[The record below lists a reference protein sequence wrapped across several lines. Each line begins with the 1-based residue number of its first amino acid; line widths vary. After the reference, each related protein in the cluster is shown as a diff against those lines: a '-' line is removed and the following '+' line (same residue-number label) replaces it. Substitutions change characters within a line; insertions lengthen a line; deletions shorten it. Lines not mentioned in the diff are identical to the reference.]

1 MTQETTPEVK
11 GFGAMLREAR
21 ESLGI
26 SIGDV
31 SSRTRLSVDQIWA
44 IEEEN
49 LERLPEPVY
58 VRAFLRAY
66 AKAIDIDYEPLVN
79 DYVTRCGGGG
89 VRIPEH
95 APEEA
100 FREVAYYDSPRP
112 SRWKFA
118 GLLVLIVVVTLGIWG
133 VYSGTFARLMEADG
147 TEAAKVE
154 NGVSEVAPNVAPAP
168 EAPKTTAPVEVADAS
183 KPAAPAAPAAQTALA
198 PEAAPASET
207 ASQTT
212 SPAAPAE
219 TPAPVTEAPAAPA
232 APVEAPAAA
241 TEAAAQT
248 TEAAPAETYAAE
260 FHTSASCWVHVIA
273 PDGQNLIARE
283 MKPGETQSVALPA
296 GTRVTVGNPPA
307 LILTLDGHPYDL
319 GGVTQ
324 RGVARFVI
332 H

>member
-31 SSRTRLSVDQIWA
+31 SSRTRLSVDQIRA
-44 IEEEN
+44 IEEED
-49 LERLPEPVY
+49 LERLPERAFL
-58 VRAFLRAY
+58 RAFLRAY
-66 AKAIDIDYEPLVN
+66 AKAIGIDYEPVVN

-100 FREVAYYDSPRP
+100 FREVAYYDTPRP
-112 SRWKFA
+112 SRWKFV
-118 GLLVLIVVVTLGIWG
+118 GLLALIVVVTLGIWG

-183 KPAAPAAPAAQTALA
+183 KPEASAAQTLASA
-198 PEAAPASET
+198 PEAEQTAP
-207 ASQTT
+207 QTPL
-212 SPAAPAE
+212 PAAPAE
-219 TPAPVTEAPAAPA
+219 ESVSVSAAPAQPA
-232 APVEAPAAA
+232 APVEVPAAA
-241 TEAAAQT
+241 VEAAAQT
-248 TEAAPAETYAAE
+248 AETVPAETYAAE

>member
-31 SSRTRLSVDQIWA
+31 SSRTRLSVDQIRA
-44 IEEEN
+44 SEEED

-66 AKAIDIDYEPLVN
+66 AKAIGIDYEPVVN

-100 FREVAYYDSPRP
+100 FREVAYYDTPRP
-112 SRWKFA
+112 SRWKFV
-118 GLLVLIVVVTLGIWG
+118 GLLALIVVVTLGIWG

-183 KPAAPAAPAAQTALA
+183 KPEASAAQTLASA
-198 PEAAPASET
+198 PEAEQTAP
-207 ASQTT
+207 QTPL
-212 SPAAPAE
+212 PAAPAE
-219 TPAPVTEAPAAPA
+219 ESVSVSAAPAQPA
-232 APVEAPAAA
+232 APVEVPAAA
-241 TEAAAQT
+241 VEAAAQT
-248 TEAAPAETYAAE
+248 AETVPAETYAAE

>member
-31 SSRTRLSVDQIWA
+31 SSRTRLSVDQIRA
-44 IEEEN
+44 IEEAD

-66 AKAIDIDYEPLVN
+66 AKAIGIDYEPVVN

-100 FREVAYYDSPRP
+100 FREVAYYDTPRP
-112 SRWKFA
+112 SRWKFV
-118 GLLVLIVVVTLGIWG
+118 GLLALIVVVTLGIWG

-183 KPAAPAAPAAQTALA
+183 KPEASAAQTLASA
-198 PEAAPASET
+198 PEAEQTAP
-207 ASQTT
+207 QTPL
-212 SPAAPAE
+212 PAAPAE
-219 TPAPVTEAPAAPA
+219 ESVSVSAAPAQPA
-232 APVEAPAAA
+232 APVEVPAAA
-241 TEAAAQT
+241 VEAAAQT
-248 TEAAPAETYAAE
+248 AETVPAETYAAE

>member
-31 SSRTRLSVDQIWA
+31 SSRTRLSVDQIRA

-183 KPAAPAAPAAQTALA
+183 KPAAPVAQTAPA
-198 PEAAPASET
+198 PEAALAAPET

-212 SPAAPAE
+212 PPAAPAE
-219 TPAPVTEAPAAPA
+219 APAPVTQAPAAPA
-232 APVEAPAAA
+232 APVEAPAA
-241 TEAAAQT
+241 TPEAASQT

-273 PDGQNLIARE
+273 PDGRNLIARE

>member
-31 SSRTRLSVDQIWA
+31 SSRTRLSVDQIRA

-168 EAPKTTAPVEVADAS
+168 EAPKTTAPVEVANAS
-183 KPAAPAAPAAQTALA
+183 KPAAPAAPAAQTAPA

-212 SPAAPAE
+212 SPAAPAA
-219 TPAPVTEAPAAPA
+219 TPAPVTDAPAAPP

>member
-31 SSRTRLSVDQIWA
+31 SSRTRLSVDQIRA

-154 NGVSEVAPNVAPAP
+154 NGVSEVAPSVAPAP

-183 KPAAPAAPAAQTALA
+183 KPAAPAAPEATPA
-198 PEAAPASET
+198 PET

-219 TPAPVTEAPAAPA
+219 TPAPVTEAPATPA

>member
-31 SSRTRLSVDQIWA
+31 SSRTRLSVDQIRA

-183 KPAAPAAPAAQTALA
+183 KPAAPAAPAAQTAPA
-198 PEAAPASET
+198 PEATPAPET
-207 ASQTT
+207 ASQTI

-248 TEAAPAETYAAE
+248 TETAPAETYAAE

-319 GGVTQ
+319 GAVTQ

>member
-31 SSRTRLSVDQIWA
+31 SSRTRLSVDQIRA

-168 EAPKTTAPVEVADAS
+168 EAPVEVADAS
-183 KPAAPAAPAAQTALA
+183 KPAAPAAPAAQTAPA

>member
-31 SSRTRLSVDQIWA
+31 SSRTRLSVDQIRA
-44 IEEEN
+44 IEEED

-66 AKAIDIDYEPLVN
+66 AKAIGIDYEPVVN

-100 FREVAYYDSPRP
+100 FREVAYYDTPRP
-112 SRWKFA
+112 SRWKFV
-118 GLLVLIVVVTLGIWG
+118 GLLALIVVVTLGIWG

-183 KPAAPAAPAAQTALA
+183 KPEASAAQTLASA
-198 PEAAPASET
+198 PEAEQTAP
-207 ASQTT
+207 QTPL
-212 SPAAPAE
+212 PAAPAE
-219 TPAPVTEAPAAPA
+219 ESVSVSAAPAQPA
-232 APVEAPAAA
+232 APVEVPAAA
-241 TEAAAQT
+241 VEAAAQT
-248 TEAAPAETYAAE
+248 AETVPAETYAAE

>member
-31 SSRTRLSVDQIWA
+31 SSRTRLSVDQIRA

-183 KPAAPAAPAAQTALA
+183 KPAAPAAPAAQTAPA

-219 TPAPVTEAPAAPA
+219 TPAPVTEAPA

>member
-31 SSRTRLSVDQIWA
+31 SSRTRLSVDQIRA
-44 IEEEN
+44 IEEED

-66 AKAIDIDYEPLVN
+66 AKAIGIDYEPVVN

-100 FREVAYYDSPRP
+100 FREVAYYDTPRP
-112 SRWKFA
+112 SRWKFV
-118 GLLVLIVVVTLGIWG
+118 GLLALIVVVTLGIWG

-183 KPAAPAAPAAQTALA
+183 KPEASAAQTLASA
-198 PEAAPASET
+198 PEAEQTAP
-207 ASQTT
+207 QTPL
-212 SPAAPAE
+212 PAAPAE
-219 TPAPVTEAPAAPA
+219 ESVSVSAAPAQPA
-232 APVEAPAAA
+232 APVEVPAAA
-241 TEAAAQT
+241 VEAAAQT
-248 TEAAPAETYAAE
+248 AETVPAETYAAE

-283 MKPGETQSVALPA
+283 MKPGETQSVELPA

>member
-31 SSRTRLSVDQIWA
+31 SSRTRLSVDQIRA

-183 KPAAPAAPAAQTALA
+183 KPAAPAAPAAQTAPAL
-198 PEAAPASET
+198 EAAPASET

-219 TPAPVTEAPAAPA
+219 TPAPVT
-232 APVEAPAAA
+232 EAPAAA

>member
-31 SSRTRLSVDQIWA
+31 SSRTRLSVDQIRA
-44 IEEEN
+44 IEEED

-66 AKAIDIDYEPLVN
+66 AKAIGIDYEPVVN

-100 FREVAYYDSPRP
+100 FREVAYYDTPRP
-112 SRWKFA
+112 SRWKFV
-118 GLLVLIVVVTLGIWG
+118 GLLALIVVVTLGIWG

-183 KPAAPAAPAAQTALA
+183 KPEASAAQTLASA
-198 PEAAPASET
+198 PEAEQTAP
-207 ASQTT
+207 QT
-212 SPAAPAE
+212 PL
-219 TPAPVTEAPAAPA
+219 PA
-232 APVEAPAAA
+232 APVEESVSVSAAPAQPAAPVEVPAAA
-241 TEAAAQT
+241 VEAAAQT
-248 TEAAPAETYAAE
+248 AETVPAETYAAE

>member
-31 SSRTRLSVDQIWA
+31 SSRTRLSVDQIRA

-183 KPAAPAAPAAQTALA
+183 KPAAPAALAAQTAPA

-212 SPAAPAE
+212 SPAAPAK
-219 TPAPVTEAPAAPA
+219 TPTPVTEAPAAPA

>member
-31 SSRTRLSVDQIWA
+31 SSRTRLSVDQIRA

-154 NGVSEVAPNVAPAP
+154 NGVSEVAPNVASAP
-168 EAPKTTAPVEVADAS
+168 EAPKPTAPVEVADAS

>member
-31 SSRTRLSVDQIWA
+31 SSRTRLSVDQIRA

-66 AKAIDIDYEPLVN
+66 AKALDIDYEPVVN

-100 FREVAYYDSPRP
+100 FREVAYYESPRP
-112 SRWKFA
+112 SRWKFV
-118 GLLVLIVVVTLGIWG
+118 GLLLLIVVVTLGIWG

-183 KPAAPAAPAAQTALA
+183 KPAAPAAQTAPA
-198 PEAAPASET
+198 PEAAPAAPET

-212 SPAAPAE
+212 PPAAPAKA
-219 TPAPVTEAPAAPA
+219 PAPVTEAPAQPA

-241 TEAAAQT
+241 PEAASQT

-273 PDGQNLIARE
+273 PDGRNLIARE

>member
-26 SIGDV
+26 AIGDV
-31 SSRTRLSVDQIWA
+31 SSRTRHAVDQIRA

>member
-31 SSRTRLSVDQIWA
+31 SSRTRLSVDQIRA
-44 IEEEN
+44 IEEED

-66 AKAIDIDYEPLVN
+66 AKAIGIDYEPVVN

-100 FREVAYYDSPRP
+100 FREVAYYDTPRP
-112 SRWKFA
+112 SRWKFV
-118 GLLVLIVVVTLGIWG
+118 GLLALIVVVTLGIWG

-154 NGVSEVAPNVAPAP
+154 NGVSEVAPNVAQDDGARRSGRRV
-168 EAPKTTAPVEVADAS
+168 EAGGFRGADAGVGPRGRANRS
-183 KPAAPAAPAAQTALA
+183 ADAP
-198 PEAAPASET
+198 S
-207 ASQTT
+207 
-212 SPAAPAE
+212 
-219 TPAPVTEAPAAPA
+219 
-232 APVEAPAAA
+232 
-241 TEAAAQT
+241 
-248 TEAAPAETYAAE
+248 
-260 FHTSASCWVHVIA
+260 
-273 PDGQNLIARE
+273 GR
-283 MKPGETQSVALPA
+283 
-296 GTRVTVGNPPA
+296 TR
-307 LILTLDGHPYDL
+307 
-319 GGVTQ
+319 
-324 RGVARFVI
+324 RGVRFRERRARPTRRARRSARCGCRGSGADGRNGSRRNLRGGI
-332 H
+332 PHERLLLGARDRARRTKPHRPRNEARRNAERCASRRHARDGGQSSGPHPHARRSSL

>member
-31 SSRTRLSVDQIWA
+31 SSRTRLSVDQIRA

-183 KPAAPAAPAAQTALA
+183 KPAAPAAPAAQTAPA

-207 ASQTT
+207 ASQAQR
-212 SPAAPAE
+212 SAPAE

>member
-31 SSRTRLSVDQIWA
+31 SSRTRLSVDQIRA

-183 KPAAPAAPAAQTALA
+183 KPAAPAAPA

-212 SPAAPAE
+212 S
-219 TPAPVTEAPAAPA
+219 PAAPA

>member
-31 SSRTRLSVDQIWA
+31 SSRTRLSVDQIRA

-183 KPAAPAAPAAQTALA
+183 KPAAPAAPA

-260 FHTSASCWVHVIA
+260 FHTSASCWVHLIA

>member
-31 SSRTRLSVDQIWA
+31 SSRTRLSVDQIRA
-44 IEEEN
+44 IEEED

-66 AKAIDIDYEPLVN
+66 AKAIGIDYEPVVN

-100 FREVAYYDSPRP
+100 FREVAYYDTPRP
-112 SRWKFA
+112 SRWKFV
-118 GLLVLIVVVTLGIWG
+118 GLLALIVVVTLGIWG

-183 KPAAPAAPAAQTALA
+183 KPEASAAQTLASA
-198 PEAAPASET
+198 PEAEQTAP
-207 ASQTT
+207 QTPL
-212 SPAAPAE
+212 PAAPAE
-219 TPAPVTEAPAAPA
+219 ESVSVRAAPAQPA
-232 APVEAPAAA
+232 APVEVPAAA
-241 TEAAAQT
+241 VEAAAQT
-248 TEAAPAETYAAE
+248 AETVPAETYAAE

>member
-31 SSRTRLSVDQIWA
+31 SSRTRLSVDQIRA

-219 TPAPVTEAPAAPA
+219 TPAPVTEAPAA
-232 APVEAPAAA
+232 A

>member
-31 SSRTRLSVDQIWA
+31 SSRTRLSVDQIRA

-183 KPAAPAAPAAQTALA
+183 KPAAPAAPAAQTAPA
-198 PEAAPASET
+198 PEATPAPET

-219 TPAPVTEAPAAPA
+219 TLAPVTEAPAAPA

>member
-31 SSRTRLSVDQIWA
+31 SSRTRLSVDQIRA

-183 KPAAPAAPAAQTALA
+183 KPAAPAAPAAQTAPA

-232 APVEAPAAA
+232 APVEA

>member
-1 MTQETTPEVK
+1 MTQETIPEVK

-31 SSRTRLSVDQIWA
+31 SSRTRLSVDQIRA
-44 IEEEN
+44 IEEED

-66 AKAIDIDYEPLVN
+66 AKAIGIDYEPVVN

-100 FREVAYYDSPRP
+100 FREVAYYDTPRP
-112 SRWKFA
+112 SRWKFV
-118 GLLVLIVVVTLGIWG
+118 GLLALIVVVTLGIWG

-183 KPAAPAAPAAQTALA
+183 KPEASAAQTLASA
-198 PEAAPASET
+198 PEAEQTAP
-207 ASQTT
+207 QTPL
-212 SPAAPAE
+212 PAAPAE
-219 TPAPVTEAPAAPA
+219 ESVSVSAAPAQPA
-232 APVEAPAAA
+232 APVEVPAAA
-241 TEAAAQT
+241 VEAAAQT
-248 TEAAPAETYAAE
+248 AETVPAETYAAE

>member
-31 SSRTRLSVDQIWA
+31 SSRTRLSVDQIRA
-44 IEEEN
+44 IEEED

-66 AKAIDIDYEPLVN
+66 AKAIGIDYEPVVN

-100 FREVAYYDSPRP
+100 FREVAYYDTPRP
-112 SRWKFA
+112 SRWKFV

-183 KPAAPAAPAAQTALA
+183 KPEASAAQTLASA
-198 PEAAPASET
+198 PEAEQTAP
-207 ASQTT
+207 QTPL
-212 SPAAPAE
+212 PAAPAE
-219 TPAPVTEAPAAPA
+219 ESVSVSAAPAQPA
-232 APVEAPAAA
+232 APVEVPAAA
-241 TEAAAQT
+241 VEAAAQT
-248 TEAAPAETYAAE
+248 AETVPAETYAAE

>member
-31 SSRTRLSVDQIWA
+31 SSRTRLSVDQIRA
-44 IEEEN
+44 IEEED

-66 AKAIDIDYEPLVN
+66 AKAIGIDYEPVVN

-100 FREVAYYDSPRP
+100 FREVAYYDTPRP
-112 SRWKFA
+112 SRWKFV
-118 GLLVLIVVVTLGIWG
+118 GLLALIVVVTLGIWG

-183 KPAAPAAPAAQTALA
+183 KPEASAAQTLASA
-198 PEAAPASET
+198 PEAEQTAP
-207 ASQTT
+207 QTPL
-212 SPAAPAE
+212 PAAPAE
-219 TPAPVTEAPAAPA
+219 ESVSVSAAPAQPA
-232 APVEAPAAA
+232 APVEVPAAA
-241 TEAAAQT
+241 VEAAAQT
-248 TEAAPAETYAAE
+248 AETVPAETYAAE

-324 RGVARFVI
+324 RGVARFMI

>member
-31 SSRTRLSVDQIWA
+31 SSRTRLSVDQIRA
-44 IEEEN
+44 IEEED

-66 AKAIDIDYEPLVN
+66 AKAIGIDYEPVVN

-100 FREVAYYDSPRP
+100 FREVAYYDTPRP
-112 SRWKFA
+112 SRWKFV
-118 GLLVLIVVVTLGIWG
+118 GLLALIVVVTLGIWG

-183 KPAAPAAPAAQTALA
+183 KPEASAAQTLASA
-198 PEAAPASET
+198 PEAEQTAP
-207 ASQTT
+207 QTPL
-212 SPAAPAE
+212 PAAPAE
-219 TPAPVTEAPAAPA
+219 ESVSVSAAPAQPA
-232 APVEAPAAA
+232 APVEVPTAAV
-241 TEAAAQT
+241 EAAAQT
-248 TEAAPAETYAAE
+248 AETVPAETYAAE

>member
-31 SSRTRLSVDQIWA
+31 SSRTRLSVDQIRA
-44 IEEEN
+44 LEEEN

-183 KPAAPAAPAAQTALA
+183 KPAAPAAPAAQTAPA

-219 TPAPVTEAPAAPA
+219 TPAPVT
-232 APVEAPAAA
+232 EAPAAA

>member
-1 MTQETTPEVK
+1 M
-11 GFGAMLREAR
+11 
-21 ESLGI
+21 
-26 SIGDV
+26 
-31 SSRTRLSVDQIWA
+31 
-44 IEEEN
+44 
-49 LERLPEPVY
+49 
-58 VRAFLRAY
+58 RAFLRAY

-154 NGVSEVAPNVAPAP
+154 NSVSEVAPNVAPAP

-183 KPAAPAAPAAQTALA
+183 KPAAPAAPAAQTAPA

>member
-31 SSRTRLSVDQIWA
+31 SSRTRLSVDQIRA

-66 AKAIDIDYEPLVN
+66 AKAIDIDYEPVVN

-100 FREVAYYDSPRP
+100 FREVAYYESPRP
-112 SRWKFA
+112 SRWKFV
-118 GLLVLIVVVTLGIWG
+118 GLLLLIVVVTLGIWG

-183 KPAAPAAPAAQTALA
+183 KPAAPAAQTAPA
-198 PEAAPASET
+198 PEAAPAAPET
-207 ASQTT
+207 ASPTT
-212 SPAAPAE
+212 PPASPAEAL
-219 TPAPVTEAPAAPA
+219 APVTEAPAQPA

-241 TEAAAQT
+241 SEAASQT
-248 TEAAPAETYAAE
+248 TEAVPAETYAAE

-273 PDGQNLIARE
+273 PDGRNLIARE

>member
-31 SSRTRLSVDQIWA
+31 SSRTRLSVDQIRA

-183 KPAAPAAPAAQTALA
+183 KPAAPAAPA
-198 PEAAPASET
+198 
-207 ASQTT
+207 
-212 SPAAPAE
+212 E

>member
-31 SSRTRLSVDQIWA
+31 SSRTRLSVDQIRA

-66 AKAIDIDYEPLVN
+66 AKAIDIDYEPVVN

-100 FREVAYYDSPRP
+100 FREVAYYESPHP
-112 SRWKFA
+112 SRWKFV
-118 GLLVLIVVVTLGIWG
+118 GLLLLIVVVTLGIWG

-183 KPAAPAAPAAQTALA
+183 KPAAPAAQTAPA
-198 PEAAPASET
+198 PEAAPAAPET

-212 SPAAPAE
+212 PPASPAEA
-219 TPAPVTEAPAAPA
+219 PAPVTEAPAQPA

-241 TEAAAQT
+241 SEAASQT
-248 TEAAPAETYAAE
+248 TEAVPAETYAAE

-273 PDGQNLIARE
+273 PDGRNLIARE

>member
-31 SSRTRLSVDQIWA
+31 SSRTRLSVDQIRA

-183 KPAAPAAPAAQTALA
+183 KPAAPAAPAAQTAPA
-198 PEAAPASET
+198 PEAAPASGT

-219 TPAPVTEAPAAPA
+219 TPAPVT
-232 APVEAPAAA
+232 EAPAAA

>member
-31 SSRTRLSVDQIWA
+31 SSRTRLSVDQIRA
-44 IEEEN
+44 IEEED

-66 AKAIDIDYEPLVN
+66 AKAIGIDYEPVVN

-100 FREVAYYDSPRP
+100 FREVAYYDTPRP
-112 SRWKFA
+112 SRWKFV
-118 GLLVLIVVVTLGIWG
+118 GLLALIVVVTLGIWG

-183 KPAAPAAPAAQTALA
+183 KPEASAAQTLASA
-198 PEAAPASET
+198 PEAEQTAP
-207 ASQTT
+207 QTPL
-212 SPAAPAE
+212 PAAPAE
-219 TPAPVTEAPAAPA
+219 ESVSVSAAPAQPA
-232 APVEAPAAA
+232 APVEVPAAA
-241 TEAAAQT
+241 VEAAAQT
-248 TEAAPAETYAAE
+248 AETVPAETYAAE

-283 MKPGETQSVALPA
+283 MKPVALSA
-296 GTRVTVGNPPA
+296 STCVTVGNPPA

>member
-31 SSRTRLSVDQIWA
+31 SSRTRLSVDQIRA

-118 GLLVLIVVVTLGIWG
+118 GLLDHIDVVTLGIWG

-183 KPAAPAAPAAQTALA
+183 KPAAPAAPAAQTAPA

>member
-31 SSRTRLSVDQIWA
+31 SSRTRLSVDQIRA

-112 SRWKFA
+112 SRSQFA

-183 KPAAPAAPAAQTALA
+183 KPAAPAAPAAQTAPA

-248 TEAAPAETYAAE
+248 TDAAPAETYAAE

>member
-31 SSRTRLSVDQIWA
+31 SSRTRLSVDQIRA

-183 KPAAPAAPAAQTALA
+183 KPAAPAAPAAQTAPA

-212 SPAAPAE
+212 SPAVPAE
-219 TPAPVTEAPAAPA
+219 T
-232 APVEAPAAA
+232 PAAA

>member
-31 SSRTRLSVDQIWA
+31 SSRTRLSVDQIRA

-66 AKAIDIDYEPLVN
+66 AKAIDIDYEPVVN

-100 FREVAYYDSPRP
+100 FREVAYYESPRP
-112 SRWKFA
+112 SRWKFV
-118 GLLVLIVVVTLGIWG
+118 GLLLLIVVVTLGIWG

-183 KPAAPAAPAAQTALA
+183 KPAAPVAQTAPA

-273 PDGQNLIARE
+273 PDGRNLIARE